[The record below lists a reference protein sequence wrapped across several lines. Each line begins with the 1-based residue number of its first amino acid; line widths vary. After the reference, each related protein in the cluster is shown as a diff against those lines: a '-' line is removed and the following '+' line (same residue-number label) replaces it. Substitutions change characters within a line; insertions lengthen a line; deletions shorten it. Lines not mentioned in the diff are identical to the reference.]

1 MFLNLSFVIEK
12 EIIYLSQVRQQQRS
26 AMCIS
31 LTRCCHQRYASWLG
45 HLLRSHSVPG
55 KVVFLYTPLL
65 PPSYFVRLSFQLSV
79 CSFVHVLD
87 QYFLK
92 HSTIFFFFYQTWY
105 GQCIIMRWCVMQRNW
120 FTLFKVKAPS
130 RTCVIKI
137 WLFFFFYHIFESLSP
152 FATKLGLIVTHQK
165 PECPVQKWHYCIQ
178 GKGHS

>member
-55 KVVFLYTPLL
+55 KVVFLYTPLP

-92 HSTIFFFFYQTWY
+92 HSTIFFFFLPNLVWAVYYHEVMCNAEKLVHSLQ
-105 GQCIIMRWCVMQRNW
+105 GQGP
-120 FTLFKVKAPS
+120 FKDLCDQNM
-130 RTCVIKI
+130 T
-137 WLFFFFYHIFESLSP
+137 FFFFLSYLR
-152 FATKLGLIVTHQK
+152 K
-165 PECPVQKWHYCIQ
+165 
-178 GKGHS
+178 S